1 MSKTPIIMEYTASS
15 SIKAWAEEDRP
26 REKLILKGKNSLST
40 AELIAI
46 LIGSG
51 SRNESAVELSKKIL
65 AKYKNNLNELSQQN
79 INELTTFKGIGE
91 AKAISIIAAM
101 ELGKRYRSAQALKKK
116 KVKDSRSAYEAVY
129 AQLTGLKYEEFF
141 VILLSRATEIISIR
155 KVSEG
160 GTSGT
165 VVDPKKV
172 FKLGLMENASSIILC
187 HNHPSGN
194 IKPSHQDITIT
205 KNFVETGKMLQM
217 EVLDHLIIGNET
229 YYSFADEGMM

>member
-1 MSKTPIIMEYTASS
+1 MEYTTASTA
-15 SIKAWAEEDRP
+15 IKSWAEEDRP
-26 REKLILKGKNSLST
+26 REKLLLKGKSSLST

-51 SRNESAVELSKKIL
+51 SRNESAVELSKRIL
-65 AKYKNNLNELSQQN
+65 SKYKNNLNELSKLN
-79 INELTTFKGIGE
+79 LNDFTDFKGIGE

-101 ELGKRYRSAQALKKK
+101 ELGKRFRATEALKKQK
-116 KVKDSRSAYEAVY
+116 IKTSQAAYDVVY
-129 AQLTGLKYEEFF
+129 SLLSGINYEEFY
-141 VILLSRATEIISIR
+141 VILLNRAIEVIAVR

-172 FKLGLMENASSIILC
+172 FKLGLIENASSMILC

-194 IKPSHQDITIT
+194 TMPSHQDRSIT
-205 KNFVETGKMLQM
+205 KNFVSIGKLLQM
-217 EVLDHLIIGNET
+217 EVLDHLIVGNGT
-229 YYSFADEGMM
+229 FYSFADNGDM

>member
-1 MSKTPIIMEYTASS
+1 MKYTAPSS
-15 SIKAWAEEDRP
+15 TIKSWAEEDRP
-26 REKLILKGKNSLST
+26 REKLILKGKSSLST

-51 SRNESAVELSKKIL
+51 SRNESAVELSKRIL
-65 AKYKNNLNELSQQN
+65 SEYKNNLNELSKLN
-79 INELTTFKGIGE
+79 INDLTNFKGIGE

-101 ELGKRYRSAQALKKK
+101 ELGKRFRGTEALKRGKIK
-116 KVKDSRSAYEAVY
+116 TSQAAYDAVY
-129 AQLTGLKYEEFF
+129 SVLSGIDHEEFY
-141 VILLSRATEIISIR
+141 VILLNRAIEIIALR

-172 FKLGLMENASSIILC
+172 FKLGLIANASSIILC

-194 IKPSHQDITIT
+194 TSPSHQDIKIT
-205 KNFVETGKMLQM
+205 KNFVSIGKLLQM
-217 EVLDHLIIGNET
+217 DVLDHLIIGNGT
-229 YYSFADEGMM
+229 FYSFADHGEI